1 MGFEC
6 VQISKSFWSR
16 NGEVLALQSVDF
28 IVGEEEFVCIV
39 GPSGCGKTTLLK
51 IIAGLVQPTTGEI
64 VFANQPQNGQP
75 RSAMVF
81 QEQGLFPWMTVQ
93 DNVAFGLEM
102 QGIGRDKRRWEA
114 RDFLG
119 KVGLADFIHSY
130 PHELSGGMRQRV
142 AILRAFLANPQILL
156 MDEPFGS
163 LDSQTRLVMQEE
175 LLRIWKEHRKTVVYV
190 THDIEEAILLGDRVL
205 VMSGRPGHIRQDIPI
220 PLERPRFLA
229 HPRNDQPDQ
238 DKRGNGSYHHTSP
251 SEQPPTVPVDIAEIR
266 WHIWKMLEDEV
277 RKELHIAP

>member
-1 MGFEC
+1 MSFHC
-6 VQISKSFWSR
+6 IQVSKIFSTR
-16 NGEVLALQSVDF
+16 NGDVVALQAVDF
-28 IVGEEEFVCIV
+28 LVDEEEFVCIV

-51 IIAGLVQPTTGEI
+51 IIAGLVQPTSGQI
-64 VFANQPQNGQP
+64 VYSTEPSNGRP

-102 QGIGRDKRRWEA
+102 QGVERHNRRQQA
-114 RDFLG
+114 QDFLC
-119 KVGLADFIHSY
+119 KVGLSAFLHSY
-130 PHELSGGMRQRV
+130 PHELSGGMSQRV

-175 LLRIWKEHRKTVVYV
+175 LLRIWREHRKTVIYV

-205 VMSGRPGHIRQDIPI
+205 VMSGRPGKILEDISI
-220 PLERPRFLA
+220 SLERPRHLVYRD
-229 HPRNDQPDQ
+229 HPD
-238 DKRGNGSYHHTSP
+238 
-251 SEQPPTVPVDIAEIR
+251 VAETR
-266 WHIWKMLEDEV
+266 WQIWKMLEDEV
-277 RKELHIAP
+277 RKELRILP